1 MVCCCLENI
10 CSFIFWENHSKFFWN
25 IIDIAQQQASKTA
38 LHTHESNGPWDKMST
53 GLLKVDK
60 IKQLGQNIL
69 FHSFKYSISYTIWC
83 YLLYRIYIM
92 SPSYISFF
100 LSMLQ
105 QQSVFEQCDQID
117 VEQRNISEKTFLI
130 EIIPDRSPSLVSM
143 SRKSQYLLHLQI
155 SASRGQHPVTWR
167 RIKICIKISVCM
179 SHLFPSAVTD

>member
-60 IKQLGQNIL
+60 IKQLGQNII

-83 YLLYRIYIM
+83 YLSTLQDLYNEPFLHKFFFTCCNNRA
-92 SPSYISFF
+92 F
-100 LSMLQ
+100 LSSAIRLMLSNAIFLRRHFWLRLFLTGPRPSGQ
-105 QQSVFEQCDQID
+105 WAANL
-117 VEQRNISEKTFLI
+117 NICSTY
-130 EIIPDRSPSLVSM
+130 RSQPHAVN
-143 SRKSQYLLHLQI
+143 
-155 SASRGQHPVTWR
+155 TR
-167 RIKICIKISVCM
+167 RW
-179 SHLFPSAVTD
+179 HDAE